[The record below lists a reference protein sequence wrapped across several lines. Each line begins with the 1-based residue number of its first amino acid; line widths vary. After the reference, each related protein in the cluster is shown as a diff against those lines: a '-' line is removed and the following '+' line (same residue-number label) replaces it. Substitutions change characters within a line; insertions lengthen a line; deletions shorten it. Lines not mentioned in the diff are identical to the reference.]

1 MNSLARCW
9 VWAAPCEGAV
19 PEDPVLLLRADCA
32 LCGPDHLCSGLPRGA
47 QQRCMRLQTRKDSQ
61 NPELCHSHLVFF
73 DWKPYLQ
80 ISCFCT
86 LIKHPPTHLHSRLLL
101 KFAVPRGLGGDLDW
115 SPNLTNGILVWGV
128 RGGRKAPQGAKNNN
142 FFCPKWGRWS
152 VSGVFPCRSS
162 SI

>member
-1 MNSLARCW
+1 MREPYLKTQFYCF
-9 VWAAPCEGAV
+9 E
-19 PEDPVLLLRADCA
+19 LIA
-32 LCGPDHLCSGLPRGA
+32 LCADLTIFVLGCPGGH
-47 QQRCMRLQTRKDSQ
+47 MRLQTRKDSQ